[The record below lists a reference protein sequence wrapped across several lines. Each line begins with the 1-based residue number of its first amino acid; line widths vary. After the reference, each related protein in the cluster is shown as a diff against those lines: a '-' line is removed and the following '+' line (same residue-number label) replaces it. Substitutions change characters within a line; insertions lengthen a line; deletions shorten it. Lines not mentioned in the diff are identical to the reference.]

1 MRRADVVGEERAMQ
15 RILGGRFSRPARQ
28 AITDLYDEKRGAFLV
43 QYPIWMV
50 LLLGLAGVAAFAI
63 TGFLGYEPRGTIEYR
78 LFADPYLLVGWFY
91 LLLLILE
98 YSIFRH
104 PTLAARRVVMLTV
117 CVISMGIV
125 AWVYLFNISLV
136 EELIHF
142 RFSGGLLR
150 RFFSNPITLTV
161 LNLAILGIFWL
172 DTLRRW
178 SRRARGLQPNP
189 RVNLGSYDEGKAAP
203 ELPPMTDV
211 VSGDLIA
218 GGVLSLILALLFR
231 DDVIRFLTQPSPVDS
246 CTVALFGSCSAISLT
261 TLNNVIAL
269 IALIFGLVILA
280 LTATLS
286 GLGAVGG
293 VNAAQLDRPSVAART
308 NMTSPAAIDG
318 PAPGGSTVERSGDS
332 SRIAVSEEVS
342 LTILSTLRNALDRRL
357 RLILFALLLS
367 LRNILWPLL
376 VLLSAGSVA
385 VACAYLEVYLHS
397 GKTFGDAYSF
407 LLPSLIFGVVAAL
420 AAIFAPA
427 LFVFRWRVASNS
439 LRFMGLIGFV
449 VLLTLWI
456 FSLALAGLNLLLL
469 PQLLDVTNRKPFY
482 PPSWST
488 LISFGALLLFG
499 SIALVRYTQG
509 RRNAPPAP
517 RAAPVDVTADLSAP
531 ER

>member
-1 MRRADVVGEERAMQ
+1 MF
-15 RILGGRFSRPARQ
+15 GGRFSRPARQ

-43 QYPIWMV
+43 QYPIWLV
-50 LLLGLAGVAAFAI
+50 LLLGLGGVAAFAI
-63 TGFLGYEPRGTIEYR
+63 TGFLGYPTAGDIERR
-78 LFADPYLLVGWFY
+78 LFSDPYILVGWFY

-104 PTLAARRVVMLTV
+104 PTLAWRRIVILTV
-117 CVISMGIV
+117 FVICMGIV
-125 AWVYLFNISLV
+125 AYLYLSGSDVVQRILEGKFFN
-136 EELIHF
+136 
-142 RFSGGLLR
+142 GGLLK
-150 RFFSNPITLTV
+150 RFFSDPITLTV
-161 LNLAILGIFWL
+161 INLAILGIFWL
-172 DTLRRW
+172 DTARRW
-178 SRRARGLQPNP
+178 FRRARGLQPNP
-189 RVNLGSYDEGKAAP
+189 RVDLGSYDEGKAPP

-218 GGVLSLILALLFR
+218 GGVLALILAVIFQK
-231 DDVIRFLTQPSPVDS
+231 DVISFLTQSSTINS
-246 CTVALFGSCSAISLT
+246 CTVNIFGSCSALPLT
-261 TLNNVIAL
+261 TMNNILAL

-308 NMTSPAAIDG
+308 NVTQPAAIDG
-318 PAPGGSTVERSGDS
+318 ASSGGGVVERGDTS

-357 RLILFALLLS
+357 RLILLALLLS

-376 VLLSAGSVA
+376 ALLSAGSIA
-385 VACAYLEVYLHS
+385 VACAYLEAYLHS
-397 GKTFGDAYSF
+397 GKGIGDAYSF
-407 LLPSLIFGVVAAL
+407 MLPSLVFGIVGAL
-420 AAIFAPA
+420 AAIFSPA

-439 LRFMGLIGFV
+439 LRFLGLIGFV

-469 PQLLDVTNRKPFY
+469 PDLLNVTSRQPFY

-488 LISFGALLLFG
+488 LISLGALLIFG
-499 SIALVRYTQG
+499 AIALVRYTQG
-509 RRNAPPAP
+509 RRTTPPTAQGAPA
-517 RAAPVDVTADLSAP
+517 DVSADLSP
-531 ER
+531 SER